1 MERAVGEPVEAVG
14 DRSPGKVEEWGDLA
28 EATAEV
34 DVLHVE
40 EEPLVEEA
48 DPFEGFGTDHET
60 TSGEVGNLQGE
71 IPGEGGHPVPPL
83 PCGEEGSKGG
93 GDEAA
98 EEEVRRR
105 GKELH
110 QLLVFPVRAEHSGH
124 EGASVRMLQKE
135 IGKGFQKVGAEG
147 DVRVE
152 DEKAG
157 ALTPVTAE
165 EFVVPEAVPP
175 VREPYHLRLGE
186 KVPNPFNCAVQGAV
200 VGDDHPNPFRKERR
214 TAKASEKLSDDLF
227 AVVGHHGD
235 GQERVHLP
243 PPKHS
248 V

>member
-1 MERAVGEPVEAVG
+1 MERTVGEAVEAVG
-14 DRSPGKVEEWGDLA
+14 DRSPGTVEEWGDLA

-40 EEPLVEEA
+40 EEPIVEEA

-83 PCGEEGSKGG
+83 PCREEGSKGG

-152 DEKAG
+152 DEKVW

-165 EFVVPEAVPP
+165 EFVVSEAVPP
-175 VREPYHLRLGE
+175 VRKADYLRLG
-186 KVPNPFNCAVQGAV
+186 KKLSNFFDCSVRGAV
-200 VGDDHPNPFRKERR
+200 VGDDYPNPFREERR
-214 TAKASEKLSDDLF
+214 SAETSKKLPDSPF
-227 AVVGHHGD
+227 ADVGHH
-235 GQERVHLP
+235 
-243 PPKHS
+243 
-248 V
+248 